1 MTITRRQLF
10 ATLAAAVT
18 APFLPAPPVVIPFR
32 RITARV
38 HIKDDAFVAYYRA
51 NLNLACEHPATSGW
65 ITGINGKTFQKG

>member
-51 NLNLACEHPATSGW
+51 NLNLA
-65 ITGINGKTFQKG
+65 